1 MKKRLIILIICI
13 SLAAL
18 ALLGILTIPN
28 TGNPSGKAVL
38 QYEDISVELTSEEA
52 SCIQQIFRHK
62 HYNDGIGG
70 CPFEKSI
77 SISFGETVYAI
88 ALDGCRCA
96 KDWNKERYL
105 ELNESEYQQIA
116 ALFNKYC
123 GETPIY

>member
-1 MKKRLIILIICI
+1 MKLTKKRIIGIVLIALI
-13 SLAAL
+13 
-18 ALLGILTIPN
+18 LLGILAIPN
-28 TGNPSGKAVL
+28 TGIPFGKAML
-38 QYEDISVELTSEEA
+38 HYQGTDIDLPLGEA
-52 SCIQQIFRHK
+52 MLMRIIFSFK
-62 HYNDGIGG
+62 LYNPGIGG